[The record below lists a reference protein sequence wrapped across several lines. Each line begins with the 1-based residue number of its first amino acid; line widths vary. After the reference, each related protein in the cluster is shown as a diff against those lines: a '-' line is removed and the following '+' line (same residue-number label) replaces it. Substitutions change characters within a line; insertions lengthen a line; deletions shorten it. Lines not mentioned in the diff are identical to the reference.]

1 MGLYTTEQVENML
14 RGYMVLRENDMV
26 DYADLKMDID
36 MGLKRL
42 KEDTP
47 NTYGTIVGVFVFGN
61 SIIMQAKQ
69 DNISKMQ
76 VHRRLDSGLQY
87 VTNIMNGVFA

>member
-1 MGLYTTEQVENML
+1 MEPYTTETVENML
-14 RGYMVLRENDMV
+14 RGYMLLRENDLV
-26 DYADLKMDID
+26 DYADIKMDID

-42 KEDTP
+42 KEEAP
-47 NTYGTIVGVFVFGN
+47 KTYGTLVGVLVFGN
-61 SIIMQAKQ
+61 SILLQAKE

>member
-1 MGLYTTEQVENML
+1 MGLYTTELVENML
-14 RGYMVLRENDMV
+14 RGYMTLRENDLV
-26 DYADLKMDID
+26 EYADLKMDID
-36 MGLKRL
+36 TGLKRL
-42 KEDTP
+42 KEETP
-47 NTYGTIVGVFVFGN
+47 RTYNTLVGVFVFGN
-61 SIIMQAKQ
+61 SIIMQAEQ